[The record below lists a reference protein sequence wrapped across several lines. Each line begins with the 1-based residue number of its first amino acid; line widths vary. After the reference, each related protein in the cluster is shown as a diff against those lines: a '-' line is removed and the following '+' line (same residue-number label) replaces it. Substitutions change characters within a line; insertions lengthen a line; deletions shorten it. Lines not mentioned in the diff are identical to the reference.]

1 MAFVRLY
8 SGPDGESHFEDMD
21 MAFAPADLGPILG
34 TFSKGVS
41 RSPVHIL
48 QEKVK
53 GVVFGSQ
60 TISSSEE
67 FHPVQQR
74 HYVATLSGMGEIET
88 GTGEV
93 RRFGPGDVLLDGD
106 MTGRGHRGRVV
117 EAPWVWVAVML
128 EE

>member
-8 SGPDGESHFEDMD
+8 SGSDGESHFEDAD
-21 MAFAPADLGPILG
+21 MAFAPAQLGPLMG
-34 TFSKGVS
+34 TLTKEVS

-60 TISSSEE
+60 TVNPGQE
-67 FHPVQQR
+67 FHPVGQA
-74 HYVATLSGMGEIET
+74 HYVVTLSGMGELET
-88 GTGEV
+88 GTGET
-93 RRFGPGDVLLDGD
+93 RRVGPGDVLWDGD
-106 MTGRGHRGRVV
+106 TTGRGHRGRVI
-117 EAPWVWVAVML
+117 EAPWVWVALML